1 MNIPTYTP
9 SKVTI
14 AVESNGQIVTYTFP
28 SVGIVTLDIKEYPL
42 ADISFDTLTAIRSTR
57 GIKSVTLEL
66 AEILRDEYQA
76 QAIVEVQPK
85 ETK

>member
-28 SVGIVTLDIKEYPL
+28 SVGIVTLGIKEHPP
-42 ADISFDTLTAIRSTR
+42 ADIFFDTLTAIKSTR

-66 AEILRDEYQA
+66 TEILRDANQT
-76 QAIVEVQPK
+76 QLIVEAHTK
-85 ETK
+85 EL

>member
-1 MNIPTYTP
+1 MDISTYAP

-28 SVGIVTLDIKEYPL
+28 SVGTVTLDIKECLP
-42 ADISFDTLTAIRSTR
+42 ADIFFDTLTAIKSTR

-66 AEILRDEYQA
+66 TEILRDEYQA

>member
-1 MNIPTYTP
+1 MDISTYTP

-14 AVESNGQIVTYTFP
+14 TVESNGQVVRYTFP
-28 SVGIVTLDIKEYPL
+28 SIGIVTLDIKEYPP
-42 ADISFDTLTAIRSTR
+42 ADIFFDTLTDIKSTR

-66 AEILRDEYQA
+66 TEILRDERQV
-76 QAIVEVQPK
+76 QAIVEVQNK